1 MSEQTLDQEL
11 IRERARLAWERIASI
26 RETPDVTAP
35 YDRYFQKM
43 AEFILEMGKL
53 YQTRKE
59 NIDETF
65 ELADWQKLN
74 IALYEDILPENYGQS
89 FGNPD
94 YAVEILGETH
104 GKLLSFLYSELRAMI
119 PYAFEQ
125 RLEEMTVLSE
135 LFIEVYNAFE
145 EEIPGYRSIQQILY
159 WFESDYTDLFV
170 ARRIREG
177 VDPSLDFA
185 VRIVMDSDLSDPRY
199 LYRYGEYISKN
210 ELGTW
215 EYLNTLPE
223 ETIRLMADTYTEG
236 YRMGFVLGRK
246 DLSKKST
253 VNLRYSIGFER
264 VIRQAIQN
272 FQKMGLSPVIYRYAP
287 ECMNRKGSKIGY
299 LGGTANKQ
307 FDYDHRFDQAIF
319 LDKPFV
325 ERKLGVMRTT
335 YETYRELA
343 AKHAGP
349 ACMEVFGEE
358 PFSPKEKETACRL
371 SEKQQKLSVLFDNES
386 VQVTNR
392 YIRGDERSFT
402 IIAFPVPEIGDRYQ
416 EIFDETIRINT
427 LDTEHYSLIQQRI
440 IDALDEGY
448 AVRIKGRGANHT
460 DLTVMLH
467 ELNDQETETNF
478 ENCGADVNIPLG
490 EVFTSPKLQGTSG
503 VLEVGEVY
511 LEDFYYRNL
520 RLVFQDGMVKEYTC
534 ENFPSEEQNRKYVK
548 ENVLFHHDTLPMGE
562 FAIGTNTFA
571 YAMAEKYQI
580 GGKLPILI
588 AEKMGP
594 HFAVGDTCYSWSE
607 DVKVYNPNGKEIVAK
622 DNEVSEKR
630 KEDASKAYFGCHLD
644 ITIPYKELGEIAVL
658 QRDGTETVVIREGRF
673 VLEGTEELNQAFEE

>member
-26 RETPDVTAP
+26 RETPDVAAP
-35 YDRYFQKM
+35 YDRYFQRM

-272 FQKMGLSPVIYRYAP
+272 FQKMVFPRS
-287 ECMNRKGSKIGY
+287 S
-299 LGGTANKQ
+299 TA
-307 FDYDHRFDQAIF
+307 
-319 LDKPFV
+319 
-325 ERKLGVMRTT
+325 MR
-335 YETYRELA
+335 
-343 AKHAGP
+343 
-349 ACMEVFGEE
+349 
-358 PFSPKEKETACRL
+358 
-371 SEKQQKLSVLFDNES
+371 
-386 VQVTNR
+386 
-392 YIRGDERSFT
+392 
-402 IIAFPVPEIGDRYQ
+402 
-416 EIFDETIRINT
+416 
-427 LDTEHYSLIQQRI
+427 
-440 IDALDEGY
+440 
-448 AVRIKGRGANHT
+448 
-460 DLTVMLH
+460 
-467 ELNDQETETNF
+467 
-478 ENCGADVNIPLG
+478 
-490 EVFTSPKLQGTSG
+490 
-503 VLEVGEVY
+503 
-511 LEDFYYRNL
+511 RN
-520 RLVFQDGMVKEYTC
+520 V
-534 ENFPSEEQNRKYVK
+534 
-548 ENVLFHHDTLPMGE
+548 
-562 FAIGTNTFA
+562 
-571 YAMAEKYQI
+571 
-580 GGKLPILI
+580 
-588 AEKMGP
+588 
-594 HFAVGDTCYSWSE
+594 
-607 DVKVYNPNGKEIVAK
+607 
-622 DNEVSEKR
+622 
-630 KEDASKAYFGCHLD
+630 
-644 ITIPYKELGEIAVL
+644 
-658 QRDGTETVVIREGRF
+658 
-673 VLEGTEELNQAFEE
+673 

>member
-215 EYLNTLPE
+215 EYLNTLP
-223 ETIRLMADTYTEG
+223 
-236 YRMGFVLGRK
+236 
-246 DLSKKST
+246 
-253 VNLRYSIGFER
+253 
-264 VIRQAIQN
+264 
-272 FQKMGLSPVIYRYAP
+272 
-287 ECMNRKGSKIGY
+287 
-299 LGGTANKQ
+299 
-307 FDYDHRFDQAIF
+307 
-319 LDKPFV
+319 
-325 ERKLGVMRTT
+325 
-335 YETYRELA
+335 
-343 AKHAGP
+343 
-349 ACMEVFGEE
+349 
-358 PFSPKEKETACRL
+358 
-371 SEKQQKLSVLFDNES
+371 
-386 VQVTNR
+386 
-392 YIRGDERSFT
+392 
-402 IIAFPVPEIGDRYQ
+402 
-416 EIFDETIRINT
+416 
-427 LDTEHYSLIQQRI
+427 
-440 IDALDEGY
+440 
-448 AVRIKGRGANHT
+448 
-460 DLTVMLH
+460 
-467 ELNDQETETNF
+467 
-478 ENCGADVNIPLG
+478 
-490 EVFTSPKLQGTSG
+490 
-503 VLEVGEVY
+503 
-511 LEDFYYRNL
+511 
-520 RLVFQDGMVKEYTC
+520 
-534 ENFPSEEQNRKYVK
+534 
-548 ENVLFHHDTLPMGE
+548 
-562 FAIGTNTFA
+562 
-571 YAMAEKYQI
+571 
-580 GGKLPILI
+580 
-588 AEKMGP
+588 
-594 HFAVGDTCYSWSE
+594 
-607 DVKVYNPNGKEIVAK
+607 
-622 DNEVSEKR
+622 
-630 KEDASKAYFGCHLD
+630 
-644 ITIPYKELGEIAVL
+644 
-658 QRDGTETVVIREGRF
+658 
-673 VLEGTEELNQAFEE
+673 